1 MPILSSDLTNS
12 KGTSFL
18 WNYQSKQMN
27 PSLFVHDI
35 LTMNRDEVNTQ
46 MLKKKNC
53 VSNVGIVQHFFLVG
67 SVDNINI
74 NNQGRRNPSL

>member
-1 MPILSSDLTNS
+1 
-12 KGTSFL
+12 
-18 WNYQSKQMN
+18 MN

-46 MLKKKNC
+46 MLKKNNC
-53 VSNVGIVQHFFLVG
+53 VSNVGSVQHFFSVG

-74 NNQGRRNPSL
+74 NNKGRRNPSLWNFLFNNIFFLWFEELQLETWK

>member
-1 MPILSSDLTNS
+1 
-12 KGTSFL
+12 
-18 WNYQSKQMN
+18 MN

-46 MLKKKNC
+46 MLKKNNC
-53 VSNVGIVQHFFLVG
+53 VSNVGSVQHFFSVG

-74 NNQGRRNPSL
+74 NNKGRRNPSL